1 MRHAASLRLE
11 TAATHGSAFAASK
24 SALSIH
30 SYVDMGGVGPPS
42 AKNRFSASTASA
54 DARNTHFVQSTLA
67 CNTLGVAATLADL
80 TPPPGRPH
88 FSKSSPA
95 VERICPYLAV
105 SGYGYS
111 TLDGVSGQ
119 VADFSTFVVPIWA

>member
-67 CNTLGVAATLADL
+67 CNNLKSHTAGDFVAAG
-80 TPPPGRPH
+80 PPPVPRET
-88 FSKSSPA
+88 SSRWA
-95 VERICPYLAV
+95 AARAAMF
-105 SGYGYS
+105 
-111 TLDGVSGQ
+111 TLCRVLSARTD
-119 VADFSTFVVPIWA
+119 W

>member
-67 CNTLGVAATLADL
+67 CNNL
-80 TPPPGRPH
+80 
-88 FSKSSPA
+88 
-95 VERICPYLAV
+95 LAV
-105 SGYGYS
+105 QSCAETAHNLRSARPVLSLG
-111 TLDGVSGQ
+111 L
-119 VADFSTFVVPIWA
+119 